1 MRIGPLATR
10 ECLFQYRIPG
20 CLRRAAAVEYSNN
33 FGMGAAK
40 EKVSAE
46 RAGEISERSCSPGI
60 SLCATSRMKNKENK
74 IEKR

>member
-1 MRIGPLATR
+1 M
-10 ECLFQYRIPG
+10 
-20 CLRRAAAVEYSNN
+20 EYSNN